1 MSRWR
6 HHKVRR
12 RSAQFAG
19 PAHDLVPWLIARGE
33 NRTDKKSDFE
43 RGQHDGSEK
52 YIVDVEEEGFILYPR
67 YNLDCFFD
75 YCNKG
80 VRWRNLVIMD
90 IPSLKLFITLSRN
103 LHFGKTSE
111 EMHMSPSAVSR
122 ALQRLEDQLGH
133 SLLVRDNRSAQ
144 LTEGG
149 QVFLE
154 YALEMVKRWEAL
166 QRDLK
171 GKSAVLRG
179 QLTLFA
185 SVTASQSILPAVL
198 SEFRKQYPKIHI

>member
-1 MSRWR
+1 M
-6 HHKVRR
+6 
-12 RSAQFAG
+12 
-19 PAHDLVPWLIARGE
+19 
-33 NRTDKKSDFE
+33 
-43 RGQHDGSEK
+43 
-52 YIVDVEEEGFILYPR
+52 YIR
-67 YNLDCFFD
+67 YNLDRFFN

-80 VRWRNLVIMD
+80 ARRRNLVIMD
-90 IPSLKLFITLSRN
+90 IPSLSLFITLSRN

-122 ALQRLEDQLGH
+122 ALQRIEDQLGH

-144 LTEGG
+144 LTEEG
-149 QVFLE
+149 QIFLE

-185 SVTASQSILPAVL
+185 SVTASQSILPKVL
-198 SEFRKQYPKIHI
+198 SDFRKQYPEIHIQLETGCAVNAPSKLIQGIDVVVAALPVFGREHD